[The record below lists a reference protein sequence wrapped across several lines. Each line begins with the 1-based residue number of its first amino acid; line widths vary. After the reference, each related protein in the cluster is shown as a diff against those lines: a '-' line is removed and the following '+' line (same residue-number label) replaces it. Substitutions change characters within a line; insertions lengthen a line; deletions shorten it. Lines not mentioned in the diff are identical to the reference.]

1 MRVYGRF
8 ELPPDKAEL
17 HRRAVRLEWWT
28 IVFFLVAILL
38 LAVTLGQSQAM
49 KAAWIEDML
58 GLVPPAA
65 FLVAARFR
73 NRRPTERF
81 PYAYH
86 RSVSV
91 AFLAGSVALLS
102 LGGYVVYD
110 SVMRLIAKE
119 RPPIGLVELFGQ
131 RFWLGWLMIVV
142 LLATMVPAIL
152 LGRVKQRIA
161 RELHDKVL
169 FADAEMNRADWLT
182 AGAAVLGILGIGAG
196 LWWADAVA
204 ALIIGAD
211 IVRDG
216 VRTTRAAVADL
227 MDEAPSLVDGS
238 GPHPLPRELLAA
250 VLDHDWVADAWLRL
264 REEGHVF
271 VGELL
276 VVPVADTDRLTE
288 RVEELERFARAFNWR
303 VHDLVVAPVTAIE
316 TADGARPPTPDVMTR
331 RP

>member
-1 MRVYGRF
+1 MRVADRF
-8 ELPPDKAEL
+8 ELPPEMAAL

-28 IVFFLVAILL
+28 IVFFAVAIGL
-38 LAVTLGQSQAM
+38 LAITLGQSQAM

-65 FLVAARFR
+65 FLIAARFR
-73 NRRPTERF
+73 NRPPTERF
-81 PYAYH
+81 PYGYH
-86 RSVSV
+86 RSVSI
-91 AFLAGSVALLS
+91 AFLAGAVALFG

-110 SVMRLIAKE
+110 SAVRLIAGE
-119 RPPIGLVELFGQ
+119 RAPIGLVEVLGVQ
-131 RFWLGWLMIVV
+131 VWLGWLMVVV
-142 LLATMVPAIL
+142 LFATMLPAIL

-161 RELHDKVL
+161 RDLHDKVL

-182 AGAAVLGILGIGAG
+182 AGAAILGVLGIGAG

-216 VRTTRAAVADL
+216 IRTLRAAVADL
-227 MDEAPSLVDGS
+227 MDERPRVVDGS
-238 GPHPLPRELLAA
+238 RPHELPNQLLTA

-271 VGELL
+271 VGELV
-276 VVPVADTDRLTE
+276 VVPRPDIGDLVGR
-288 RVEELERFARAFNWR
+288 LERLEAFARGFDWR
-303 VHDLVVAPVTAIE
+303 MHDLVISPVSRIE
-316 TADGARPPTPDVMTR
+316 GKP
-331 RP
+331 